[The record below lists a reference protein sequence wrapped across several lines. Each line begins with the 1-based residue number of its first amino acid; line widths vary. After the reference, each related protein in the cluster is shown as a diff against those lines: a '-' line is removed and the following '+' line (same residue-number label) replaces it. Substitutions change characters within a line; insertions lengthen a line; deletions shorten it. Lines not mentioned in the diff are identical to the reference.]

1 VSRAPG
7 RRRGGFH
14 RRRCPAILH
23 LPPRSFDLL
32 ALPLAP
38 LASRPCLGPSS
49 RPERMTRSPPLTA
62 SRDTGEK
69 RGYWSWERE
78 RERERRGT
86 TPSRHAA
93 LVFGDGCPA
102 VFFIFNPDRQK
113 NISLKKKK
121 NTNPPPTHPLPPSVA
136 SCSSSRV
143 RPSRGTPARASTPRS
158 SPPSPPTS
166 PPP

>member
-1 VSRAPG
+1 MSRAPG

-14 RRRCPAILH
+14 RRRCPAILP

-78 RERERRGT
+78 REREEGQCLLDMPHWFSAT
-86 TPSRHAA
+86 AA
-93 LVFGDGCPA
+93 PLFFYFQPRPA
-102 VFFIFNPDRQK
+102 KKHIT
-113 NISLKKKK
+113 KKKTK
-121 NTNPPPTHPLPPSVA
+121 NTIPPPTHPLPPSVA